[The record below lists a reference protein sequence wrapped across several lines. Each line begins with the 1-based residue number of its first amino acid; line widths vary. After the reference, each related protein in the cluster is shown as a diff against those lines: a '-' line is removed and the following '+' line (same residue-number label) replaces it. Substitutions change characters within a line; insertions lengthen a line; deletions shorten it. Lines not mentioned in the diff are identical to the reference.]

1 MLLLALLIVLT
12 YLRVG
17 LFYPFATQVVF
28 GCLIVIGVIYVL
40 VDTFILPPVT
50 ATPPQAYSLY
60 LLKIVA
66 RSQLGLL
73 QELDDSVVKLV
84 RRIDNDLRRL
94 EDDISASRT
103 VKVLKMLRTLVLKY
117 ATARRQASYEAEPVK
132 GMTSTLH
139 TAASMFYRFED
150 VEGLD
155 VFMDADLRSKDVK
168 DISERTS
175 IISPVRPLRKLVR
188 LPFPAQM
195 VALFAGASVIG
206 YVFYL
211 FNPFLV
217 STVVIALAIIL
228 NYRREI
234 GEWFRSKLPE

>member
-1 MLLLALLIVLT
+1 LERIDKRERYKRLLNILAGVPAVLLLASLIVLT

-60 LLKIVA
+60 LLKIVD

-117 ATARRQASYEAEPVK
+117 ATV
-132 GMTSTLH
+132 
-139 TAASMFYRFED
+139 ED
-150 VEGLD
+150 KRP
-155 VFMDADLRSKDVK
+155 MRP
-168 DISERTS
+168 
-175 IISPVRPLRKLVR
+175 SPSRV
-188 LPFPAQM
+188 
-195 VALFAGASVIG
+195 
-206 YVFYL
+206 
-211 FNPFLV
+211 
-217 STVVIALAIIL
+217 
-228 NYRREI
+228 
-234 GEWFRSKLPE
+234 